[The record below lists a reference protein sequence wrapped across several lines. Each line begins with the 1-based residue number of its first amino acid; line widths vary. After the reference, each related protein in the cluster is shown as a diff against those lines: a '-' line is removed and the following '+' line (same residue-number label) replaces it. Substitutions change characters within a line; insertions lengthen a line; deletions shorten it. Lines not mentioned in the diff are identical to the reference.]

1 MPSLATVELTRAEA
15 VTMLALVRGRLLE
28 VEQMMRNMEEGEGMD
43 ATRYNALRTMRPQA
57 QALEDL
63 VLKLEGA
70 VRELGA

>member
-1 MPSLATVELTRAEA
+1 MSTLAKVELTRAEA
-15 VTMLALVRGRLLE
+15 VTTLALVRNRLAE
-28 VEQMMRNMEEGEGMD
+28 VDQMLRNMEEGEGMD

-70 VRELGA
+70 VRELGG